1 MLQWCTAWQA
11 HTVAI
16 ATVVSYAMNIS
27 GKHCRLRRFCNIA
40 GLPWHKGVCHEHTL
54 QSVQRTGDGIA
65 QASILPL
72 REANPNAAMA
82 KAKWDMCVD
91 GTEAA

>member
-27 GKHCRLRRFCNIA
+27 GNIVDRLGFVTLLGYLGNRACATNTLFSLSSAQEMASPRPVFSLCVKPTRTP
-40 GLPWHKGVCHEHTL
+40 PWQR
-54 QSVQRTGDGIA
+54 QSGT
-65 QASILPL
+65 
-72 REANPNAAMA
+72 
-82 KAKWDMCVD
+82 CV
-91 GTEAA
+91 